1 MEKKRKKIDLIMNND
16 DQSFRLVM
24 LVGNNQEAN
33 YINRKVLEIS
43 KFSVD
48 IVSKTSGSSAIEYLR
63 NHITHPSLL
72 PELILLDISKPVI
85 RGYEFLHTFEQDA
98 KIRKSNIKI
107 IVVSNSLNTEE
118 IDAILKRS
126 PVVGY
131 VTKPLLVE
139 KLNTLKSSYLKAPN
153 KKQRIN

>member
-1 MEKKRKKIDLIMNND
+1 MNND

-98 KIRKSNIKI
+98 
-107 IVVSNSLNTEE
+107 NSLNTEE

-139 KLNTLKSSYLKAPN
+139 KLNTLKSSYLKAPD

>member
-1 MEKKRKKIDLIMNND
+1 MNSGE
-16 DQSFRLVM
+16 QSFRLVM
-24 LVGNNQEAN
+24 LVSNNQETN

-48 IVSKTSGSSAIEYLR
+48 IISKTSGSSAIEYLR

-72 PELILLDISKPVI
+72 PEFILLDISKPVI
-85 RGYEFLHTFEQDA
+85 TGYEFLHAFEQDA

-107 IVVSNSLNTEE
+107 IVVSNSMNTEE

-126 PVVGY
+126 SVVGY

-139 KLNTLKSSYLKAPN
+139 KLNTLKFSYLKAPD